1 MIMKEYDGAVVEEG
15 EKSSAHLGCGL
26 SVARGVHSNAAS
38 RSIAG
43 AAHHWPLARRASGT
57 PDSLQLAS

>member
-43 AAHHWPLARRASGT
+43 APLARRARRHAR